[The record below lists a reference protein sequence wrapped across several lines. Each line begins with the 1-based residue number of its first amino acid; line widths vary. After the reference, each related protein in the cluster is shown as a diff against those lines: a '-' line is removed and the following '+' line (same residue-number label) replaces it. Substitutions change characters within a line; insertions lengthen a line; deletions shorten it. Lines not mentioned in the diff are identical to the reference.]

1 MGKMLGLMRSLV
13 VALSSLD
20 GRSAGTACGLALK
33 TCMALSFALAAKHCI
48 LTCTP
53 EPSSAIV

>member
-1 MGKMLGLMRSLV
+1 MGKMLGLMCSLV

-20 GRSAGTACGLALK
+20 GRSMGAVYGLALK
-33 TCMALSFALAAKHCI
+33 TCAALSFALAAKHCI

>member
-1 MGKMLGLMRSLV
+1 MRSLV

-20 GRSAGTACGLALK
+20 GRSMGAVYGLALK
-33 TCMALSFALAAKHCI
+33 TCAALSFALAAKHCI